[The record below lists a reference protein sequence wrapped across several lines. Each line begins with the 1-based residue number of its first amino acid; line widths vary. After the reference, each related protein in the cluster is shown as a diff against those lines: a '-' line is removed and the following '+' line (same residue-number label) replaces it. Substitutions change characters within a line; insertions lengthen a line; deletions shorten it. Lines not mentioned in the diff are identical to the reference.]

1 MQFVFAGCVL
11 DGDKR
16 EFTRHS
22 EPIAMEPQVFDLLL
36 YLLQN
41 RDRVVSR
48 DDLIASVWNGRIV
61 SESTLAS
68 RINAARQALG
78 DSGEAQRLIK
88 TIQRKGIRFVGEA
101 QEDTSA
107 TSTGPAPAA
116 KRAQD
121 VTFCRAAD
129 GVHL

>member
-1 MQFVFAGCVL
+1 MFGHQGVKVQFVFAGCVL

-48 DDLIASVWNGRIV
+48 DDLIASVWNL
-61 SESTLAS
+61 S
-68 RINAARQALG
+68 
-78 DSGEAQRLIK
+78 LIH
-88 TIQRKGIRFVGEA
+88 I
-101 QEDTSA
+101 
-107 TSTGPAPAA
+107 
-116 KRAQD
+116 
-121 VTFCRAAD
+121 
-129 GVHL
+129 